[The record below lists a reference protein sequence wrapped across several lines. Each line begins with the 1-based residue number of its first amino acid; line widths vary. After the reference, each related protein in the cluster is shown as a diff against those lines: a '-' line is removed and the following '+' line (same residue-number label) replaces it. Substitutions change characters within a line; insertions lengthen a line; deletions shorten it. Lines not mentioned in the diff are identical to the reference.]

1 MTNNNEKWLVLGL
14 GIVFFSV
21 IVGKAIEFEIKKVKL
36 PVKLTSVSS
45 YISPVIRQKVKV
57 VRVVDGDTVE
67 IEGGQKVRYIGMDTP
82 ETVDPR
88 KAVQCFGKEAS
99 TENQSLVEGKE
110 VELEKDVSETDKYG
124 RLLRY
129 VWLDGTMINE
139 KLVLEGYARLDTV
152 PPDVKYSQK
161 FINAEGMAKANNLGL
176 WQKCQ

>member
-1 MTNNNEKWLVLGL
+1 MTNNEKWLILVLG
-14 GIVFFSV
+14 IIFFS
-21 IVGKAIEFEIKKVKL
+21 IVTGKMVETGLKKVKL
-36 PVKLTSVSS
+36 PERQ
-45 YISPVIRQKVKV
+45 ISTVPSITPIIRQKVKV
-57 VRVVDGDTVE
+57 VRVVDGDTIE

-99 TENQSLVEGKE
+99 IENQSLVEGKE

-139 KLVLEGYARLDTV
+139 KLVLDGYARIETV
-152 PPDVKYSQK
+152 PPDVKYNQI
-161 FINAEGMAKANNLGL
+161 FINAQSMAKANNRGL
-176 WQKCQ
+176 WQECK